1 MDTVRRRRCET
12 CAFHQAGP
20 TPCTGICLN
29 IDWQPRTDA
38 TRFVRDREL
47 ACYGGWGIDHW
58 RPKQNDGP
66 LGGFGG
72 ANAGS
77 GGPGGSGGANS
88 YRGLVGAPSIRL
100 TPATDA
106 GTLGEAESAT
116 DQVSSIVWHEEE
128 RPHP

>member
-29 IDWQPRTDA
+29 IEWQPRTDA
-38 TRFVRDREL
+38 IRFVRDREL

-58 RPKQNDGP
+58 RPKDNGGLLEGIGGP
-66 LGGFGG
+66 
-72 ANAGS
+72 NAGS
-77 GGPGGSGGANS
+77 GGAGGSGTNTYS
-88 YRGLVGAPSIRL
+88 GLVGAPLIRL
-100 TPATDA
+100 NPTEDA
-106 GTLGEAESAT
+106 GPSREAETAT
-116 DQVSSIVWHEEE
+116 DQVSSIVWHEED